1 MIVEA
6 GYADAW
12 QTLHPGEAGFTW
24 PLYLE
29 VVLVVFPVDLFL
41 ERIDLI
47 FERNLEVLDV
57 EVVGNN
63 SPFPSDHAG
72 VVATLQIEK

>member
-6 GYADAW
+6 GYADTW
-12 QTLHPGEAGFTW
+12 QTFYPGELGLTW

-29 VVLVVFPVDLFL
+29 DILVGYPVGLFL
-41 ERIDLI
+41 ERIDLV
-47 FERNLEVLDV
+47 FSRNLEILDV
-57 EVVGNN
+57 AVVGDN

-72 VVATLQIEK
+72 VVATLRIEK